1 MPRDDAAGLIAALGL
16 LALLLLGLVLIVRGL
31 FTDLAGSARSL
42 TPAVGFGRGVLG
54 RTVMSLLS
62 FAVAYKFFLEGYAG
76 RLYGYEAML
85 GMAVLALLAM
95 VLVPA
100 VETLV
105 AVTALTV
112 FLMENT
118 AVFGR
123 AALGT
128 FVGLLVVYALLRWL
142 LGR

>member
-1 MPRDDAAGLIAALGL
+1 MDRDTAVGLIAALGL
-16 LALLLLGLVLIVRGL
+16 LALLFVVVRGL
-31 FTDLAGSARSL
+31 FTGLTGSARPLSAPEGL
-42 TPAVGFGRGVLG
+42 GRGVLG
-54 RTVMSLLS
+54 RTAASVLS
-62 FAVAYKFFLEGYAG
+62 FAVAYKFFFEGYAG

-85 GMAVLALLAM
+85 GMAAIALLAM
-95 VLVPA
+95 TLFRW
-100 VETLV
+100 VETAV

-123 AALGT
+123 GALGA
-128 FVGLLVVYALLRWL
+128 FVGLLVVYALFRWL

>member
-1 MPRDDAAGLIAALGL
+1 MDRENTIGLIVALGL

-31 FTDLAGSARSL
+31 LTGLTGSARSL

-54 RTVMSLLS
+54 RTGMSLLS
-62 FAVAYKFFLEGYAG
+62 FAVAYKFFFEGYAG

-85 GMAVLALLAM
+85 GMAVIALLAM

-128 FVGLLVVYALLRWL
+128 FVGLLIGYALLRWI